1 MPVAT
6 RGKHGKA
13 PDEGQSYG
21 KHAADVRIGI
31 DFTQVAISLLL
42 LAALAII
49 PFSFNRML
57 VAMDSQAFADAT
69 KPAGAVLAE
78 ATQTAV
84 KPLAA
89 AAAEATEL
97 VKAGAIHAPSAV
109 EAIPEAEVLRAALP
123 AVGYTERVGE
133 KRQASLMDG
142 GCELVSLAIVLDALG
157 FNPDIHGIV
166 EDHLTIDGHFATGY
180 TGDPYHL
187 GGGYPAGIADA
198 ANGYLA
204 AQGSSVRAHDI
215 TGAAFDSLEAY
226 VQKGYPVMVWTTMG
240 FTDPVFTGVFD
251 DGREWYSNEHC
262 AVMYGIENGK
272 VLVSDPMDGLIERD
286 ADRFAEIYGA
296 CGSMAMVLL

>member
-6 RGKHGKA
+6 RGKHGRV
-13 PDEGQSYG
+13 PDRGPSYG

-31 DFTQVAISLLL
+31 DPTQVAISLLL

-57 VAMDSQAFADAT
+57 VAMDSQAFAEAT
-69 KPAGAVLAE
+69 KPAGAALAE
-78 ATQTAV
+78 ATQSAV
-84 KPLAA
+84 RPLAA

-109 EAIPEAEVLRAALP
+109 EAIPEAEVLRVALP

-133 KRQASLMDG
+133 KRQATLMEG

-157 FNPDIHGIV
+157 LNPDIHGIV
-166 EDHLTIDGHFATGY
+166 ADHLVIDGHFATGY
-180 TGDPYHL
+180 SGDPYHR
-187 GGGYPAGIADA
+187 GGGYPAGIVDA

-204 AQGSSVRAHDI
+204 SQGSNVRARDI
-215 TGAAFDSLEAY
+215 TGSGFDSLAAY
-226 VQKGYPVMVWTTMG
+226 VQKGYPVMAWTTMG
-240 FTDPVFTGVFD
+240 FTDPQFTGAFD
-251 DGREWYSNEHC
+251 NGLEWYSNEHC
-262 AVMYGIENGK
+262 VVLYGIEGDK

-286 ADRFAEIYGA
+286 AGRFAEIYEA
-296 CGSMAMVLL
+296 CGSMALVLL